1 MCGIVGIVHLDPER
15 PCGKE
20 PLVYMRDLM
29 RHRGPDEEGIF
40 LGDQAGLG
48 HRRLSI
54 IDLSSGQQPMCNEDG
69 TLWITYNGEIYNYRD
84 LYDDLLSRG
93 HTFKSRADT
102 EVILHMYEEEGEN
115 CLRHFNGMF
124 AFAIWDRRNRTLF
137 LARDRMGVKPLYY
150 AMTKGAFLFSSEIKS
165 LVGSGYLGAE
175 CNDDAFLEYF
185 LYRCTSGESTL
196 FKGVRSLMPAQTLV
210 LKDGRVTIRN
220 YWSPFPT
227 PGAVP
232 IDPREATEKLHTLI
246 KDSVRLRMVSDVPLG
261 TFCSGGLDS
270 SLVTAMVSGMVGGEA
285 INTFSVGFHEP
296 EYDESRYARLVSSAY
311 RTKHHE
317 IRVGNEEFADHLPK
331 MIWHNDEPLN
341 FANSVQIF
349 ALSRLS
355 KLHVTVVLTGE
366 GSDELFAGY
375 SRYFIPGIL
384 DRMRRLHI
392 PASMVLRVLSKLS
405 GDHRLRKLLELVDL
419 PIRDVVLG
427 NSGFLRREY
436 VEPLLS
442 RKFDLDIQF
451 REYLFDESTR
461 QGLDLVG
468 NLSRLDQKTY
478 LVSILNRQD
487 KMSMAASIESR
498 VPFLDYRIV
507 EFANALPLSCKQRFL
522 TGKHI
527 VKKIAERYLPGEVVY
542 RKKSGFGVPI
552 AKWMR
557 EKKGLGPL
565 LSDLVESCSAGYFDK
580 SRVSNLYTEHRKGRE
595 DHSEALWSYLNF
607 SLWLQTINSQTS
619 LPDVRVS

>member
-1 MCGIVGIVHLDPER
+1 ML
-15 PCGKE
+15 
-20 PLVYMRDLM
+20 
-29 RHRGPDEEGIF
+29 HRGPDEEGIF
-40 LGDQAGLG
+40 LGDQAGLA

-69 TLWITYNGEIYNYRD
+69 TLWITYNGEIYNFRD

-93 HTFKSRADT
+93 HTFKSRSDT

-115 CLRHFNGMF
+115 CLRRFNGMF

-150 AMTKGAFLFSSEIKS
+150 AVTKDAFLFSSEIKS
-165 LVGSGYLGAE
+165 LVGSGYLDAA
-175 CNDDAFLEYF
+175 CNDDALLEYF
-185 LYRCTSGESTL
+185 LYRCTSGENTL
-196 FKGVRSLMPAQTLV
+196 YKGVRNLLPAQALL
-210 LKDGRVTIRN
+210 LKDGKMHFRN
-220 YWSPFPT
+220 YWSPMPS
-227 PGAVP
+227 PGARP
-232 IDPREATEKLHTLI
+232 IDTGEATEKLHALI
-246 KDSVRLRMVSDVPLG
+246 RDSVRLRMVSDVPLG

-270 SLVTAMVSGMVGGEA
+270 SLVTAIASGMVGGAA

-311 RTKHHE
+311 RTNHHE

-331 MIWHNDEPLN
+331 MVWHNDEPLN

-349 ALSRLS
+349 ALSRLA
-355 KLHVTVVLTGE
+355 KQYVTVVLTGE

-375 SRYFIPGIL
+375 SRYFIPRIL
-384 DRMRRLHI
+384 DRMRRLHV
-392 PASMVLRVLSKLS
+392 PASMVLRVLSRFS

-419 PIRDVVLG
+419 PIRDVILG

-442 RKFDLDIQF
+442 RKFELDIRF
-451 REYLFDESTR
+451 RENRFDESTKH
-461 QGLDLVG
+461 GMDLVG
-468 NLSRLDQKTY
+468 TLSLLDQETY

-507 EFANALPLSCKQRFL
+507 EFANALSPSCKQRFL

-527 VKKIAERYLPGEVVY
+527 VKKIAERYLPDEVVY
-542 RKKSGFGVPI
+542 RKKSGFGVPVG
-552 AKWMR
+552 KWMT
-557 EKKGLGPL
+557 ETKGLGPL
-565 LSDLVESCSAGYFDK
+565 LGDLVESCPTEYFDK
-580 SRVSNLYTEHRKGRE
+580 SRVSNLFTDHRKGKE
-595 DHSEALWSYLNF
+595 DHSEALWAYLNF
-607 SLWLQTINSQTS
+607 TVWLRMMKSKPSSSEQDS
-619 LPDVRVS
+619 R

>member
-15 PCGKE
+15 PCLRE
-20 PLVYMRDLM
+20 PLVHMRDLM

-69 TLWITYNGEIYNYRD
+69 TLWIVYNGEIYNYRD
-84 LYDDLLSRG
+84 LYGDLLSRG
-93 HTFKSRADT
+93 HTFKSRCDT

-115 CLRHFNGMF
+115 CLGHFNGMF

-150 AMTKGAFLFSSEIKS
+150 AMTKDAFLFSSEIKS
-165 LVGSGYLGAE
+165 LVGSGYLDAA
-175 CNDDAFLEYF
+175 CNDDALLEYF

-196 FKGVRSLMPAQTLV
+196 FKGVRSLLPAQTLV
-210 LKDGRVTIRN
+210 LRGGRVNFRN
-220 YWSPFPT
+220 YWSLLPP
-227 PGAVP
+227 PGAEP
-232 IDPREATEKLHTLI
+232 NDPREATEKLDALI
-246 KDSVRLRMVSDVPLG
+246 RESVRLRMVSDVPLG

-270 SLVTAMVSGMVGGEA
+270 SLVTALASGMVEGP

-311 RTKHHE
+311 RTIHHE
-317 IRVGNEEFADHLPK
+317 ILVGNEEFSEHLPK

-349 ALSRLS
+349 ALSRLARQY
-355 KLHVTVVLTGE
+355 VTVVLTGE

-375 SRYFIPGIL
+375 SRYYIPKIL
-384 DRMRRLHI
+384 DRMRRLHL
-392 PASMVLRVLSKLS
+392 PASMLLKIFSSLS
-405 GDHRLRKLLELVDL
+405 GDHRPRKLLELVDL
-419 PIRDVVLG
+419 PIRDVVLR
-427 NSGFLRREY
+427 NSAFLRREF
-436 VEPLLS
+436 VEPLLA
-442 RKFDLDIQF
+442 RKFDLDIRF
-451 REYLFDESTR
+451 RENLFDESAK
-461 QGLDLVG
+461 QGVDLIA
-468 NLSRLDQKTY
+468 NLSLLDQQTY

-507 EFANALPLSCKQRFL
+507 EFANALPPSSKQKHL
-522 TGKHI
+522 NGKRI
-527 VKKIAERYLPGEVVY
+527 VKKIAERYLPREIVY
-542 RKKSGFGVPI
+542 RKKSGFGVPV

-557 EKKGLGPL
+557 EKRGLGPL
-565 LSDLVESCSAGYFDK
+565 LGDCVESCPSEYFDP
-580 SRVSNLYTEHRKGRE
+580 SRVSNLYTAHRKGRE
-595 DHSEALWSYLNF
+595 DHSEALWAYMNF
-607 SLWLQTINSQTS
+607 TIWLRMIKSQAS
-619 LPDVRVS
+619 SPAGPIS

>member
-1 MCGIVGIVHLDPER
+1 
-15 PCGKE
+15 
-20 PLVYMRDLM
+20 M

-54 IDLSSGQQPMCNEDG
+54 IDLSSGQQPMCNENG
-69 TLWITYNGEIYNYRD
+69 TLWIVYNGEIYNYRD
-84 LYDDLLSRG
+84 LYRDLLSRG
-93 HTFKSRADT
+93 HTFKSRSDT
-102 EVILHMYEEEGEN
+102 EVILHLYEEEGEN

-150 AMTKGAFLFSSEIKS
+150 AMTKDAFLFSSEIKS
-165 LVGSGYLGAE
+165 LVNSGYLDAA
-175 CNDDAFLEYF
+175 CNDDALLEYF
-185 LYRCTSGESTL
+185 LYRCTSGENTL

-210 LKDGRVTIRN
+210 LRDGRVNFRK
-220 YWSPFPT
+220 YWSPPPA
-227 PGAVP
+227 PGAEP
-232 IDPREATEKLHTLI
+232 IDPKVAMEKLHALI
-246 KDSVRLRMVSDVPLG
+246 RESVRLRMVSDVPLG

-270 SLVTAMVSGMVGGEA
+270 SLVTAIASGMIGGAA

-296 EYDESRYARLVSSAY
+296 EYDESKYARLVSSTY
-311 RTKHHE
+311 RTNHHE
-317 IRVGNEEFADHLPK
+317 IRVGNEEFADHLPN
-331 MIWHNDEPLN
+331 MVWHNDEPLN

-349 ALSRLS
+349 ALSRLA
-355 KLHVTVVLTGE
+355 KKHVTVVLTGE

-384 DRMRRLHI
+384 DRMRRLHV
-392 PASMVLRVLSKLS
+392 PASMILRVLSRLS

-427 NSGFLRREY
+427 NSGFLRRDY
-436 VEPLLS
+436 VEPILS
-442 RKFDLDIQF
+442 RKFDLDIRF
-451 REYLFDESTR
+451 RESLFDENAKH
-461 QGLDLVG
+461 GVDLVG
-468 NLSRLDQKTY
+468 NLLLLDQKTY

-527 VKKIAERYLPGEVVY
+527 IKKIAERYLPSEVVY

-552 AKWMR
+552 AKWMMA
-557 EKKGLGPL
+557 KIGLGPL
-565 LSDLVESCSAGYFDK
+565 LGDLVESCPIEFFDK
-580 SRVSNLYTEHRKGRE
+580 SRISRLYSAHRQGRE

-607 SLWLQTINSQTS
+607 MIWLRMIKTQASSPGGRIS
-619 LPDVRVS
+619 